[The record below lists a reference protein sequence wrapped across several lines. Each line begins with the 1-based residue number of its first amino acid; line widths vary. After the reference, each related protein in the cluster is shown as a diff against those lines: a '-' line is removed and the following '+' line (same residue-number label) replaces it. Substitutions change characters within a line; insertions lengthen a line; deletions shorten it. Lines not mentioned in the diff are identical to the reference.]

1 MKKTRRIGHI
11 VVHIVLILIG
21 LFFLLPFF
29 WMLST
34 ALKSDQQ
41 LFVNP
46 PVWIP
51 DPIQWDN
58 FKRAVTAIPFFKYMG
73 NTCHRL

>member
-1 MKKTRRIGHI
+1 MKKQKRIGHI
-11 VVHIVLILIG
+11 VTHIVLIMLG

-51 DPIQWDN
+51 DPIKWEN
-58 FKRAVTAIPFFKYMG
+58 FAKAVTAIPFL
-73 NTCHRL
+73 NI